1 MDLRELLTHHAKVNV
16 WCSPAQDCQAILKL
30 AKISPYGGSKNYL
43 EAQWDN
49 FKLPLQG
56 QFFHV
61 YQIGQNNPFELGLF
75 PHRGVWIKLSD
86 LATQYGLVANVYNEL
101 GIQYPLSETYV
112 CRTHTKNFL
121 VALRELPRLTSTDD
135 PLKADFRIMDLD
147 TTPVFLRLYSNAYF
161 GSKYKAHAVSEFK
174 CNGLTV
180 VTQQDITTLQVEIQD
195 VIKLP
200 GAVYLYLNG
209 RLTNNISAARVT
221 VGDNIEYLYDP
232 TVEAVI
238 DFPIDELTA
247 FTSELDKLQ
256 KYILHP
262 SKRGDSRIFYND
274 DVDVYLH
281 KADSAGN
288 LYGVYYPRN
297 EENSLRNLTHRDYS
311 IPAMYIDRLLSQN
324 PDWDKGKSDLVV
336 RVYIRNSGY
345 NRPLVYEAGRLHE
358 IYKLS
363 DSKIL
368 RAFQGLDSILPE
380 WIAKNLEVSWYVYLM
395 RCWEWEI
402 TSDKVFAAYGYNAI
416 SKLVAESPL
425 KTIDEG
431 DGHKYV
437 ELGWGLRKES
447 TMYEYDENGLLL
459 GFYHHHTGNRYFT
472 QNDNCSLVEG
482 IMGYGSSQPTIYFG
496 KEDVTLDPA
505 VGYKFYV
512 SDVLDGET
520 VNNWRE
526 ITNPDGFYHIED
538 GVVKWDYLRNRH
550 VCAVLGDNRFLAYS
564 LYLKQTDGFFRFH
577 VDYTSMQGIPCEL
590 PFGKI
595 ELWLNNHPIIENI
608 DYFVKWPEICIVN
621 KEWLI
626 EDGINRVDVRC
637 TEWCNSDGSLIKPNE
652 FGYVYHGLLSTDEVY
667 NIRDDKV
674 IRCVADGR
682 LWHRD
687 DLVFSEQQFGVT
699 VKAPIDDGRPYWIT
713 NVRVPI
719 RGLTPYNT
727 DQLRHTAEEVDQ
739 RVGDYMSVQ
748 VKDPTFDTPSVI
760 KRRYRVFSPLV
771 SKLISDINDGWF
783 APPVMPVSDKV
794 VMDSLKDYLY
804 ILGYDPA
811 HYDFVD
817 DEYVTI
823 HPHPWW
829 KTVDVKQNTYAYLE
843 RVISIYLGSR
853 VDLTQFVTIRG

>member
-30 AKISPYGGSKNYL
+30 ARISPFGGAKGYL
-43 EAQWDN
+43 EAQWDK
-49 FKLPLQG
+49 FKLPVEG

-86 LATQYGLVANVYNEL
+86 LATQSGLVANVYNEL

-121 VALRELPRLTSTDD
+121 VALRELPRKTSTDD

-147 TTPVFLRLYSNAYF
+147 RTDIYLRLYSNAYY
-161 GSKYKAHAVSEFK
+161 GTDPKTQTINDFK
-174 CNGLTV
+174 CNGVTV
-180 VTQQDITTLQVEIQD
+180 VTQQDISALQIEIQEL
-195 VIKLP
+195 IKLP
-200 GAVYLYLNG
+200 GSLFLYLNG

-232 TVEAVI
+232 SVEAVV
-238 DFPIDELTA
+238 DFPVKDLTA
-247 FTSELDKLQ
+247 FNSELDKLQ

-262 SKRGDSRIFYND
+262 EKRGDARIFYND
-274 DVDVYLH
+274 DIDVYLYQTD
-281 KADSAGN
+281 ASGNMSGAYFYRNDS
-288 LYGVYYPRN
+288 
-297 EENSLRNLTHRDYS
+297 NSLRNLTHRDYS
-311 IPAMYIDRLLSQN
+311 IPSMYIERMLSIN
-324 PDWDKGKSDLVV
+324 PDWTKGKSDLKV
-336 RVYIRNSGY
+336 RLYIRNSGY
-345 NRPLVYEAGRLHE
+345 NRPLVYESGRLHE

-363 DSKIL
+363 DNKIL
-368 RAFQGLDSILPE
+368 RAFQGLDSVVPE
-380 WIAKNLEVSWYVYLM
+380 WIAKNLETSWYVYLM
-395 RCWEWEI
+395 RCWESEI
-402 TSDKVFAAYGYNAI
+402 TSDRVISAYGYNAI

-425 KTIDEG
+425 KVIPEG

-437 ELGWGLRKES
+437 ELGWGLRKAS
-447 TMYEYDENGLLL
+447 TMYEYDQDGLLL

-472 QNDNCSLVEG
+472 QNENCALVEG
-482 IMGYGSSQPTIYFG
+482 IMGYGSSQPTIWFG
-496 KEDVTLDPA
+496 KDDVELDPL

-512 SDVLDGET
+512 SDVVDGET
-520 VNNWRE
+520 VNNWKE
-526 ITNPDGFYHIED
+526 ITNPDGLYHIED
-538 GVVKWDYLRNRH
+538 GVVKWDYLRNRN
-550 VCAVLGDNRFLAYS
+550 VCAALGDNRFLAYS

-577 VDYTSMQGIPCEL
+577 INYTSMQGIVCEV
-590 PFGKI
+590 PFGKL
-595 ELWLNNHPIIENI
+595 ELWLNNRSLIENI
-608 DYFVKWPEICIVN
+608 DYFVNWPEVCIIN

-626 EDGINRVDVRC
+626 EDGVNRIDVRC
-637 TEWCNSDGSLIKPNE
+637 TEWANADGTLIAPNE

-682 LWHRD
+682 VWYRD
-687 DLVFSEQQFGVT
+687 DLVFSEQSYGVT

-727 DQLRHTAEEVDQ
+727 DQLRQQAEIVDK

-748 VKDPTFDTPSVI
+748 VKDPSFETPSII
-760 KRRYRVFSPLV
+760 KRRYRVFSPLI

-783 APPVMPVSDKV
+783 TPPTMPVPDKT

-804 ILGYDPA
+804 ILKYDPA

-817 DEYVTI
+817 DRYVTI